1 MSKGVVIVQLF
12 VLQLLTT
19 KEQQTSIT
27 ELEKMEL
34 LLLQSKAFVEKNIY
48 LDVFFNGKAFNIG
61 VEGYCVSNIL
71 KCQHIPSIVKV
82 YFNNNTHTH
91 SLEVNSG
98 SLSEKCKHWVKPF
111 IPR

>member
-48 LDVFFNGKAFNIG
+48 LDVFF
-61 VEGYCVSNIL
+61 
-71 KCQHIPSIVKV
+71 
-82 YFNNNTHTH
+82 
-91 SLEVNSG
+91 
-98 SLSEKCKHWVKPF
+98 
-111 IPR
+111 